1 MDYLRAGIGLRAMGQ
16 GPTSEYQREAYD
28 MFTEM
33 VESVKRD
40 AVRYPSAPSWP
51 SPRPSHKGS
60 SLVQSGPSR
69 QRRRS
74 RTRSGATIPARAVL
88 ARSTSAAT
96 ALRSAIVSS
105 EA

>member
-1 MDYLRAGIGLRAMGQ
+1 
-16 GPTSEYQREAYD
+16 

-40 AVRYPSAPSWP
+40 AVRYLFRAELAKPKTEPQRVEP
-51 SPRPSHKGS
+51 
-60 SLVQSGPSR
+60 GPVGPKPAT
-69 QRRRS
+69 QRC